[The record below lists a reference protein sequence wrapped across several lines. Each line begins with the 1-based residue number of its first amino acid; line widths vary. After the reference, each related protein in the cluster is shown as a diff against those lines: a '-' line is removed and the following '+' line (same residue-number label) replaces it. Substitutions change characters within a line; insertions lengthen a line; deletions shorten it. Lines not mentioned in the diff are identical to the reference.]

1 MKNLIINRR
10 SKSSTYY
17 VIVILASLLCS
28 HIDSFL
34 LPTSSSH
41 HGKHKM
47 EKGIGEQQ
55 SELGNKQIPKSLNE
69 NWSILALTFSSFFS
83 SSSSPPPTLPITDVS
98 TIQSQSPVQQQQQQ
112 QFSSTSTDQITSQE
126 SRSKSK
132 SDLSVKERVF
142 FTILGSSFG
151 VIMTKKTPSSSTIID
166 NDDDRE
172 NKKKKFLDLMSD
184 DLSKDQKKDS
194 FSSPLPSFDSTKD
207 VQMSSTKTSKIYK
220 NLPMLL
226 PSKKEQ
232 KVRMEENLLRQ
243 EELIEMERQRL
254 EKQKKLEE
262 IGRQIIVDQLRRE
275 MELRQK
281 NIKNNN

>member
-1 MKNLIINRR
+1 MMNLIINRR
-10 SKSSTYY
+10 SKSSTYI
-17 VIVILASLLCS
+17 IVILVSLLCS
-28 HIDSFL
+28 QIDSFL

-55 SELGNKQIPKSLNE
+55 SELGNKQVPKSLNE

-83 SSSSPPPTLPITDVS
+83 SSSSLPPTLPTTDVS
-98 TIQSQSPVQQQQQQ
+98 TIQSQSPEQQQQQQ
-112 QFSSTSTDQITSQE
+112 QFSSESTDQITTQE
-126 SRSKSK
+126 SQSKSK
-132 SDLSVKERVF
+132 SDLSMKERVF

-151 VIMTKKTPSSSTIID
+151 VIMTKKIPSSSTIID
-166 NDDDRE
+166 NDDDKE

-184 DLSKDQKKDS
+184 DLCKDQKEDS
-194 FSSPLPSFDSTKD
+194 ISSLLPSFDSTKD
-207 VQMSSTKTSKIYK
+207 VQMSSTKTSTIYK

-226 PSKKEQ
+226 PNKKEQ
-232 KVRMEENLLRQ
+232 KVRMEEDLLRQ
-243 EELIEMERQRL
+243 EELIKMERQRL
-254 EKQKKLEE
+254 EKQKQREE

-281 NIKNNN
+281 NIKNDN

>member
-10 SKSSTYY
+10 SKSSTYI
-17 VIVILASLLCS
+17 IVILVSLLCS
-28 HIDSFL
+28 QIDSFL

-55 SELGNKQIPKSLNE
+55 SELGNKQVPKSLNE

-83 SSSSPPPTLPITDVS
+83 SSSSLPPTLPTTDVS

-112 QFSSTSTDQITSQE
+112 FSSESTDQITTQE
-126 SRSKSK
+126 SQSKSK

-151 VIMTKKTPSSSTIID
+151 VIMTKKVPSSSTIID
-166 NDDDRE
+166 NDDDKE

-184 DLSKDQKKDS
+184 DLSKDQKEDS
-194 FSSPLPSFDSTKD
+194 FSSSLPSFDSTKD
-207 VQMSSTKTSKIYK
+207 VQMSSTKTSTIYK

-226 PSKKEQ
+226 PNKKEQ
-232 KVRMEENLLRQ
+232 KVRMEEDLLRQ
-243 EELIEMERQRL
+243 EELIQMERQRI
-254 EKQKKLEE
+254 EKQKQREE

-281 NIKNNN
+281 NTKNDN